1 MMGGNAFEDTREGS
15 GLDRMMIRDNLGGC
29 ITTVHFVFAHFE
41 DNLTHGYSLEVGSV
55 VASRPGVS
63 P

>member
-29 ITTVHFVFAHFE
+29 ITTVQFVFAHFE
-41 DNLTHGYSLEVGSV
+41 DNLTHGF
-55 VASRPGVS
+55 
-63 P
+63 